1 MIHLPLSLSLFIFN
15 ATSQEIFTYLI
26 LGLLFLLSLSA
37 IAYYGYAIYAAHK
50 FFAHSPV
57 DDEAFHPAISILRP
71 ICGIDSETYQNLASF
86 CQQEYP
92 KYQIIFGVQDPQDP
106 SMEVVRQLIKDF
118 PNLDIQVTASLY
130 SFGANRKVS
139 NLAHAITKAKYD
151 VLLLADSDVRVQPD
165 YLCRVIQPLRDPA
178 VGVVTCLYRS
188 ITQGWITTLEAL
200 STPTEFLPGVLVS
213 TALEGIKFA
222 MGQTIVIRRSVLE
235 EIGGFTAIAD
245 YLADD
250 FQLGFLPAQA
260 GYEVVLSNYLIDH
273 VMPLSTISES
283 IHRQTRWLV
292 GIRASRPWGYAG
304 LIFTHGTVTSLLF
317 LLVTGGSILGWSV
330 FGVAW
335 MMRLAMAWFVGIRC
349 LGDPVAQKLFWLV
362 PLRDVASFMLWG
374 YSFMGNTVE
383 WRDRQFRL
391 TRSGKLIALNPNL
404 PERVKT
410 IAG

>member
-1 MIHLPLSLSLFIFN
+1 MID
-15 ATSQEIFTYLI
+15 SQYLI
-26 LGLLFLLSLSA
+26 LLMVGATGQEALRHFVLGLLLLLSLSA
-37 IAYYGYAIYAAHK
+37 IAYYGYAIYAANK

-57 DDEAFHPAISILRP
+57 YDEAFHPAVSILRP
-71 ICGIDSETYQNLASF
+71 ICGIDSKTYQNLASF

-92 KYQIIFGVQDPQDP
+92 EYQIIFGVQDPQDP

-118 PNLDIQVTASLY
+118 ANLDIQVTASLY
-130 SFGANRKVS
+130 TLGANRKVN
-139 NLAHAITKAKYD
+139 NLAHAVNKAKYD
-151 VLLLADSDVRVQPD
+151 ILLLADSDVRVEPD
-165 YLCRVIQPLRDPA
+165 YLRRVIQPLSDPA

-188 ITQGWITTLEAL
+188 IAQGWVTTIEAL

-235 EIGGFTAIAD
+235 EIGGFAAIAD

-250 FQLGFLPAQA
+250 FQLGFLPTQA
-260 GYEVVLSNYLIDH
+260 GYKVVLSDYLIDH
-273 VMPLSTISES
+273 VMPQSAIAES

-292 GIRASRPWGYAG
+292 GIRASRPWGYIG

-317 LLVTGGSILGWSV
+317 LLATGGSVLGWSV
-330 FGVAW
+330 LSVAW
-335 MMRLAMAWFVGIRC
+335 VMRLAMAWFVGIRC

-362 PLRDVASFMLWG
+362 PLRDGISFVLWG
-374 YSFMGNTVE
+374 YSLIGNTVE

-404 PERVKT
+404 PEQVKT

>member
-1 MIHLPLSLSLFIFN
+1 MID
-15 ATSQEIFTYLI
+15 SQYLI
-26 LGLLFLLSLSA
+26 LLMVGATGQEALRHFVLGLLLLLSLSA
-37 IAYYGYAIYAAHK
+37 IAYYGYAIYAANK

-57 DDEAFHPAISILRP
+57 YDEAFHPAVSILRP
-71 ICGIDSETYQNLASF
+71 ICGIDSKTYQNLASF

-92 KYQIIFGVQDPQDP
+92 EYQIIFGVQDPQDP

-118 PNLDIQVTASLY
+118 ANLDIQVTASLY
-130 SFGANRKVS
+130 TLGANRKVS
-139 NLAHAITKAKYD
+139 NLAHAVNKAKYD
-151 VLLLADSDVRVQPD
+151 ILLLADSDVRVEPD
-165 YLCRVIQPLRDPA
+165 YLRRVIQPLSDPA

-188 ITQGWITTLEAL
+188 IAQGWVTTVEAL
-200 STPTEFLPGVLVS
+200 STSTEFLPGVLVS

-235 EIGGFTAIAD
+235 EIGGFAAIAD

-250 FQLGFLPAQA
+250 FQLGFLPTQA
-260 GYEVVLSNYLIDH
+260 GYKVVLSDYLIDH
-273 VMPLSTISES
+273 VMPQSAIAES

-292 GIRASRPWGYAG
+292 GIRASRPWGYIG

-317 LLVTGGSILGWSV
+317 LLATGGSVLGWSV
-330 FGVAW
+330 LSVAW
-335 MMRLAMAWFVGIRC
+335 VMRLAMAWFVGIRC

-362 PLRDVASFMLWG
+362 PLRDGISFVLWG
-374 YSFMGNTVE
+374 YSLIGNTVE

-404 PERVKT
+404 PEQVKT

>member
-1 MIHLPLSLSLFIFN
+1 MID
-15 ATSQEIFTYLI
+15 SQYLI
-26 LGLLFLLSLSA
+26 LLMVGATGQEALRHFVLGLLLLLSLSA
-37 IAYYGYAIYAAHK
+37 IAYYGYAIYAANK

-57 DDEAFHPAISILRP
+57 YDEAFHPAVSILRP
-71 ICGIDSETYQNLASF
+71 ICGIDSKTYQNLASF

-92 KYQIIFGVQDPQDP
+92 EYQIIFGVQDPQDP

-118 PNLDIQVTASLY
+118 ANLDIQVTASLY
-130 SFGANRKVS
+130 SFGENRKVN
-139 NLAHAITKAKYD
+139 NLAHAVNKAKYD
-151 VLLLADSDVRVQPD
+151 ILLLADSDVRVEPD
-165 YLCRVIQPLRDPA
+165 YLRRVIQPLSDPA

-188 ITQGWITTLEAL
+188 IAQGWVTTIEAL

-235 EIGGFTAIAD
+235 EIGGFAAIAD

-250 FQLGFLPAQA
+250 FQLGFLPTQA
-260 GYEVVLSNYLIDH
+260 GYKVVLSDYLIDH
-273 VMPLSTISES
+273 VMPQSAIAES

-292 GIRASRPWGYAG
+292 GIRASRPWGYIG

-317 LLVTGGSILGWSV
+317 LLATGGSVLGWSV
-330 FGVAW
+330 LSVAW
-335 MMRLAMAWFVGIRC
+335 VMRLAMAWFVGIRC

-362 PLRDVASFMLWG
+362 PLRDGISFVLWG
-374 YSFMGNTVE
+374 YSLIGNTVE

-404 PERVKT
+404 PEQVKT

>member
-1 MIHLPLSLSLFIFN
+1 MIHLPPSLSLLVLN
-15 ATSQEIFTYLI
+15 ATSQEVFRYLF
-26 LGLLFLLSLSA
+26 LGLLLVLSLSA
-37 IAYYGYAIYAAHK
+37 IAYYGYAIYAANK
-50 FFAHSPV
+50 FFADPPV
-57 DDEAFHPAISILRP
+57 YNQNFHPPVSILRP
-71 ICGIDSETYQNLASF
+71 ICGIDSKTYENLASF
-86 CQQEYP
+86 CQQAYP
-92 KYQIIFGVQDPQDP
+92 EYQIIFGVQDPQDP

-118 PNLDIQVTASLY
+118 PNLDIQVTASFHSL
-130 SFGANRKVS
+130 GANRKVS
-139 NLAHAITKAKYD
+139 NLSHAVTKAKHD
-151 VLLLADSDVRVQPD
+151 ILLLADSDVHVQPD
-165 YLCRVIQPLRDPA
+165 YLCRVIQPLSDPA

-188 ITQGWITTLEAL
+188 IAQGWATTLEAL

-235 EIGGFTAIAD
+235 EIGGFEAIAD

-250 FQLGFLPAQA
+250 FQLGFLPTQV
-260 GYEVVLSNYLIDH
+260 GYKVVLSDYLIDH
-273 VMPLSTISES
+273 VMPHSTIAES

-317 LLVTGGSILGWSV
+317 LLATGGSAVGWSILSL
-330 FGVAW
+330 AW
-335 MMRLAMAWFVGIRC
+335 IMRLTMAWFVGIRC
-349 LGDPVAQKLFWLV
+349 LSDPVAQKLFWLV

-374 YSFMGNTVE
+374 YSFFGNTVE
-383 WRDRQFRL
+383 WRDRQFHL
-391 TRSGKLIALNPNL
+391 TRGGKLIALNPNL

>member
-1 MIHLPLSLSLFIFN
+1 MID
-15 ATSQEIFTYLI
+15 SQYLI
-26 LGLLFLLSLSA
+26 LLMVGATGQEALKHFVLGLLLLLSLSA
-37 IAYYGYAIYAAHK
+37 IAYYGYAIYAANK

-57 DDEAFHPAISILRP
+57 YDEAFHPAVSILRP
-71 ICGIDSETYQNLASF
+71 ICGIDSKTYQNLASF

-92 KYQIIFGVQDPQDP
+92 EYQIIFGVQDPQDP

-118 PNLDIQVTASLY
+118 ANLDIQVTASLY

-139 NLAHAITKAKYD
+139 NLAHAVTKAKYD
-151 VLLLADSDVRVQPD
+151 ILLLADSDVRVEPD
-165 YLCRVIQPLRDPA
+165 YLRRVIQPLSDPA

-188 ITQGWITTLEAL
+188 IAQGWVTTVEAL

-235 EIGGFTAIAD
+235 EIGGFAAIAD

-250 FQLGFLPAQA
+250 FQLGFLPTQA
-260 GYEVVLSNYLIDH
+260 GYKVVLSDYLIDH
-273 VMPLSTISES
+273 VMPQSEIAES

-292 GIRASRPWGYAG
+292 GIRASRPWGYIG

-317 LLVTGGSILGWSV
+317 LLATGGSVLGWSV
-330 FGVAW
+330 LSVAW
-335 MMRLAMAWFVGIRC
+335 VMRLAMAWFVGIRC

-362 PLRDVASFMLWG
+362 PLRDGISFVLWG
-374 YSFMGNTVE
+374 YSLIGNTVE

-404 PERVKT
+404 PEQVKT

>member
-1 MIHLPLSLSLFIFN
+1 MIQSRSLMLLVAG
-15 ATSQEIFTYLI
+15 ATSQEVFRYVV
-26 LGLLFLLSLSA
+26 LGLLLLLSISA
-37 IAYYGYAIYAAHK
+37 IAYYGYAIYAANQ
-50 FFAHSPV
+50 FFANSSA
-57 DDEAFHPAISILRP
+57 DDQNFHPPISILRP
-71 ICGIDSETYQNLASF
+71 ICGIDSKTYENLASF

-92 KYQIIFGVQDPQDP
+92 EYQIIFGVQDPQDP

-118 PNLDIQVTASLY
+118 PRLDIQVIASHQTL
-130 SFGANRKVS
+130 GANRKVS
-139 NLAHAITKAKYD
+139 NLAHAVTKARYD
-151 VLLLADSDVRVQPD
+151 VLLLADSDVHVQPD
-165 YLCRVIQPLRDPA
+165 YLRRVIQPLSDPA

-188 ITQGWITTLEAL
+188 LAQGWVTSLEAL

-213 TALEGIKFA
+213 TAMEGIKFA

-235 EIGGFTAIAD
+235 EIGGFAAIAD

-260 GYEVVLSNYLIDH
+260 GYKVVLSDYLIDH
-273 VMPLSTISES
+273 VMPQSAIAES
-283 IHRQTRWLV
+283 FYRQTRWLV

-317 LLVTGGSILGWSV
+317 LLATGGSALGWSV
-330 FGVAW
+330 FSVTWAV
-335 MMRLAMAWFVGIRC
+335 RLMMAWFVGIRC
-349 LGDPVAQKLFWLV
+349 LGDPVAQQLFWLV
-362 PLRDVASFMLWG
+362 PLRDMASFMLWG
-374 YSFMGNTVE
+374 YSFFGNTVE

-391 TRSGKLIALNPNL
+391 TRGGKLIALNPNL

>member
-1 MIHLPLSLSLFIFN
+1 MID
-15 ATSQEIFTYLI
+15 SQYLI
-26 LGLLFLLSLSA
+26 LLMVGATGQEALRHFVLGLLLLLSLSA
-37 IAYYGYAIYAAHK
+37 IAYYGYAIYAANK

-57 DDEAFHPAISILRP
+57 YDEAFHPAVSILRP
-71 ICGIDSETYQNLASF
+71 ICGIDSKTYQNLASF

-92 KYQIIFGVQDPQDP
+92 EYQIIFGVQDPQDP

-118 PNLDIQVTASLY
+118 ANLDIQVTASLY

-139 NLAHAITKAKYD
+139 NLAHAVTKAKYD
-151 VLLLADSDVRVQPD
+151 ILLLADSDVRVEPD
-165 YLCRVIQPLRDPA
+165 YLRRVIQPLSDPA

-188 ITQGWITTLEAL
+188 IAQGWVTTIEAL

-235 EIGGFTAIAD
+235 EIGGFAAIAD

-250 FQLGFLPAQA
+250 FQLGFLPTQA
-260 GYEVVLSNYLIDH
+260 GYKVVLSDYLIDH
-273 VMPLSTISES
+273 VMPQSAIAES

-292 GIRASRPWGYAG
+292 GIRASRPWGYIG

-317 LLVTGGSILGWSV
+317 LLATGGSVLGWSV
-330 FGVAW
+330 LSVAW
-335 MMRLAMAWFVGIRC
+335 VMRLAMAWFVGIRC

-362 PLRDVASFMLWG
+362 PLRDGISFVLWG
-374 YSFMGNTVE
+374 YSLIGNTVE

-404 PERVKT
+404 PEQVKT

>member
-1 MIHLPLSLSLFIFN
+1 MIQSQNFILLMVG
-15 ATSQEIFTYLI
+15 AISQGVCRYFA
-26 LGLLFLLSLSA
+26 LGLLFVLSLSA
-37 IAYYGYAIYAAHK
+37 IAYYGYAIYAASQ
-50 FFAHSPV
+50 FFARSPT
-57 DDEAFHPAISILRP
+57 DDQGFHPPISILRP
-71 ICGIDSETYQNLASF
+71 ICGIDSKTYENLASF
-86 CQQEYP
+86 CQQDYP
-92 KYQIIFGVQDPQDP
+92 EYQIIFGVQDPQDP
-106 SMEVVRQLIKDF
+106 SMAVVRQLIKDF
-118 PNLDIQVTASLY
+118 PKLDIQVTASFHSL
-130 SFGANRKVS
+130 GANRKVS
-139 NLAHAITKAKYD
+139 NLAHALPKAKYD
-151 VLLLADSDVRVQPD
+151 ILLLADSDVYVQPD
-165 YLCRVIQPLRDPA
+165 YLRRVIQPLRDPA

-188 ITQGWITTLEAL
+188 LAQGWVTTLEAL

-235 EIGGFTAIAD
+235 EIGGFAAIAD

-250 FQLGFLPAQA
+250 FQLGFLPTQV
-260 GYEVVLSNYLIDH
+260 GYTVVLSDYLINH
-273 VMPLSTISES
+273 VMPQSTIAES

-317 LLVTGGSILGWSV
+317 LLATGGSILGWCVLS
-330 FGVAW
+330 VAW
-335 MMRLAMAWFVGIRC
+335 TLRLTMAWFVGVRC
-349 LGDPVAQKLFWLV
+349 LGDPVAQKLLWLV

-374 YSFMGNTVE
+374 YSFVGNTVE

-391 TRSGKLIALNPNL
+391 TRGGKLIALTPNL

>member
-1 MIHLPLSLSLFIFN
+1 MID
-15 ATSQEIFTYLI
+15 SQYLI
-26 LGLLFLLSLSA
+26 LLMVGATGQEALRHFVLGLLLLLSLSA
-37 IAYYGYAIYAAHK
+37 IAYYGYAIYAANK

-57 DDEAFHPAISILRP
+57 YDEAFHPAVSILRP
-71 ICGIDSETYQNLASF
+71 ICGIDSKTYQNLASF

-92 KYQIIFGVQDPQDP
+92 EYQIIFGVQDPQDP

-118 PNLDIQVTASLY
+118 ANLDIQVTASLY
-130 SFGANRKVS
+130 TLGANRKVS
-139 NLAHAITKAKYD
+139 NLAHAVTKAKYD
-151 VLLLADSDVRVQPD
+151 ILLLADSDVRVEPD
-165 YLCRVIQPLRDPA
+165 YLRRVIQPLSDPA

-188 ITQGWITTLEAL
+188 IAQGWVTTVEAL

-235 EIGGFTAIAD
+235 EIGGFAAIAD

-250 FQLGFLPAQA
+250 FQLGFLPTQA
-260 GYEVVLSNYLIDH
+260 GYKVVLSDYLIDH
-273 VMPLSTISES
+273 VMPQSAIAES

-292 GIRASRPWGYAG
+292 GIRASRPWGYIG

-317 LLVTGGSILGWSV
+317 LLATGGSVLGWSV
-330 FGVAW
+330 LSVAW
-335 MMRLAMAWFVGIRC
+335 VMRLAMAWFVGIRC

-362 PLRDVASFMLWG
+362 PLRDGISFVLWG
-374 YSFMGNTVE
+374 YSLIGNTVE

-404 PERVKT
+404 PEQVKT

>member
-1 MIHLPLSLSLFIFN
+1 MIQTQNLILLLVGAI
-15 ATSQEIFTYLI
+15 SQEFFTYCVA
-26 LGLLFLLSLSA
+26 GLLLLLSISA
-37 IAYYGYAIYAAHK
+37 IAYYGYAIYAATK
-50 FFAHSPV
+50 FFADLPV
-57 DDEAFHPAISILRP
+57 YDQNFHPPISILRP
-71 ICGIDSETYQNLASF
+71 ICGIDSKTYENLASF

-92 KYQIIFGVQDPQDP
+92 EYQIIFGVQDPQDP

-118 PNLDIQVTASLY
+118 PNLDIQVTASLHHL
-130 SFGANRKVS
+130 GANRKVS
-139 NLAHAITKAKYD
+139 NLAHAVTKAKYD
-151 VLLLADSDVRVQPD
+151 VLLLADSDVYVQPD
-165 YLCRVIQPLRDPA
+165 YLRSVIQPLSDPT

-188 ITQGWITTLEAL
+188 IAQGWVTTLEAL

-213 TALEGIKFA
+213 TAMEGIKFA

-235 EIGGFTAIAD
+235 EIGGFAAIAD

-260 GYEVVLSNYLIDH
+260 GYTVVLSNYLIDH
-273 VMPLSTISES
+273 VMPHSTIAES

-304 LIFTHGTVTSLLF
+304 LIFTHGTIASLLF
-317 LLVTGGSILGWSV
+317 LLATGGSILGWSV
-330 FGVAW
+330 FSVAW
-335 MMRLAMAWFVGIRC
+335 IMRLAMAWFVGIRC
-349 LGDPVAQKLFWLV
+349 LGDPVAQTLFWLV
-362 PLRDVASFMLWG
+362 PLRDGASFMLWG
-374 YSFMGNTVE
+374 YSFFGNTIE

-391 TRSGKLIALNPNL
+391 TRDGKLIALNPDL

>member
-1 MIHLPLSLSLFIFN
+1 MID
-15 ATSQEIFTYLI
+15 SQYLI
-26 LGLLFLLSLSA
+26 LLMVGATGQEALRHFVLGLLLLLSLSA
-37 IAYYGYAIYAAHK
+37 IAYYGYAIYAANK

-57 DDEAFHPAISILRP
+57 YDEAFHPAVSILRP
-71 ICGIDSETYQNLASF
+71 ICGIDSKTYQNLASF

-92 KYQIIFGVQDPQDP
+92 EYQIIFGVQDPQDP

-118 PNLDIQVTASLY
+118 ANLDIQVTASLY
-130 SFGANRKVS
+130 SFGENRKVS
-139 NLAHAITKAKYD
+139 NLAHAVNKAKYD
-151 VLLLADSDVRVQPD
+151 ILLLADSDVRVEPD
-165 YLCRVIQPLRDPA
+165 YLSRVIQPLSDPA

-188 ITQGWITTLEAL
+188 IAQGWVTTIEAL

-235 EIGGFTAIAD
+235 EIGGFAAIAD

-250 FQLGFLPAQA
+250 FQLGFLPTQA
-260 GYEVVLSNYLIDH
+260 GYKVVLSDYLIDH
-273 VMPLSTISES
+273 VMPQSAIAES

-292 GIRASRPWGYAG
+292 GIRASRPWGYIG

-317 LLVTGGSILGWSV
+317 LLATGGSVLGWSV
-330 FGVAW
+330 LSVAW
-335 MMRLAMAWFVGIRC
+335 VMRLAMAWFVGIRC

-362 PLRDVASFMLWG
+362 PLRDGISFVLWG
-374 YSFMGNTVE
+374 YSLIGNTVE

-404 PERVKT
+404 PEQVKT

>member
-1 MIHLPLSLSLFIFN
+1 MID
-15 ATSQEIFTYLI
+15 SQYLI
-26 LGLLFLLSLSA
+26 LLMVGATGQEALRHFVLGLLLLLSLSA
-37 IAYYGYAIYAAHK
+37 IAYYGYAIYAANK

-57 DDEAFHPAISILRP
+57 YDEAFHPAVSILRP
-71 ICGIDSETYQNLASF
+71 ICGIDSKTYQNLASF

-92 KYQIIFGVQDPQDP
+92 EYQIIFGVQDPQDP

-118 PNLDIQVTASLY
+118 ANLDIQVTASLY
-130 SFGANRKVS
+130 SFGENRKVN
-139 NLAHAITKAKYD
+139 NLAHAVNKAKYD
-151 VLLLADSDVRVQPD
+151 ILLLADSDVRVEPD
-165 YLCRVIQPLRDPA
+165 YLRRVIQPLSDPA

-188 ITQGWITTLEAL
+188 IAQGWVTTIEAL

-235 EIGGFTAIAD
+235 EIGGFAAIAD

-250 FQLGFLPAQA
+250 FQLGFLPTQA
-260 GYEVVLSNYLIDH
+260 GYKVVLSDYLIDH
-273 VMPLSTISES
+273 VMPQSAIVES

-292 GIRASRPWGYAG
+292 GIRASRPWGYIG

-317 LLVTGGSILGWSV
+317 LLATGGSVLGWSV
-330 FGVAW
+330 LSVAW
-335 MMRLAMAWFVGIRC
+335 VMRLAMAWFVGIRC

-362 PLRDVASFMLWG
+362 PLRDGISFVLWG
-374 YSFMGNTVE
+374 YSLIGNTVE

-404 PERVKT
+404 PEQVKT

>member
-1 MIHLPLSLSLFIFN
+1 MID
-15 ATSQEIFTYLI
+15 SQYLI
-26 LGLLFLLSLSA
+26 LLMVGATGQEALRHFVLGLLLLLSLSA
-37 IAYYGYAIYAAHK
+37 IAYYGYAIYAANK

-57 DDEAFHPAISILRP
+57 YDEAFHPAVSILRP
-71 ICGIDSETYQNLASF
+71 ICGIDSKTYQNLASF

-92 KYQIIFGVQDPQDP
+92 EYQIIFGVQDPQDP

-118 PNLDIQVTASLY
+118 ANLDIQVTASLY
-130 SFGANRKVS
+130 TLGANRKVS
-139 NLAHAITKAKYD
+139 NLAHAVTKAKYD
-151 VLLLADSDVRVQPD
+151 ILLLADSDVRVEPD
-165 YLCRVIQPLRDPA
+165 YLRRVIQPLSDPA

-188 ITQGWITTLEAL
+188 IAQGWVTTIEAL

-235 EIGGFTAIAD
+235 EIGGFAAIAD

-250 FQLGFLPAQA
+250 FQLGFLPTQA
-260 GYEVVLSNYLIDH
+260 GYKVVLSDYLIDH
-273 VMPLSTISES
+273 VMPQSAIAVS

-292 GIRASRPWGYAG
+292 GIRASRPWGYIG

-317 LLVTGGSILGWSV
+317 LLATGGSVLGWSV
-330 FGVAW
+330 LSVAW
-335 MMRLAMAWFVGIRC
+335 VMRLAMAWFVGIRC

-362 PLRDVASFMLWG
+362 PLRDGISFVLWG
-374 YSFMGNTVE
+374 YSLIGNTVE

-404 PERVKT
+404 PEQVKT

>member
-1 MIHLPLSLSLFIFN
+1 MID
-15 ATSQEIFTYLI
+15 SQYLI
-26 LGLLFLLSLSA
+26 LLMVGATGQEALRHFVLGLLLLLSLSA
-37 IAYYGYAIYAAHK
+37 IAYYGYAIYAANK

-57 DDEAFHPAISILRP
+57 YDEAFHPAVSILRP
-71 ICGIDSETYQNLASF
+71 ICGIDSKTYQNLASF

-92 KYQIIFGVQDPQDP
+92 EYQIIFGVQDPQDP

-118 PNLDIQVTASLY
+118 ANLDIQVTASLY
-130 SFGANRKVS
+130 TLGANRKVS
-139 NLAHAITKAKYD
+139 NLAHAVNKAKYD
-151 VLLLADSDVRVQPD
+151 ILLLADSDVRVEPD
-165 YLCRVIQPLRDPA
+165 YLRRVIQPLSDPA

-188 ITQGWITTLEAL
+188 IAQGWVTTIEAL

-235 EIGGFTAIAD
+235 EIGGFAAIAD

-250 FQLGFLPAQA
+250 FQLGFLPTQA
-260 GYEVVLSNYLIDH
+260 GYKVVLSDYLIDH
-273 VMPLSTISES
+273 VMPQSAIAVS

-292 GIRASRPWGYAG
+292 GIRASRPWGYIG

-317 LLVTGGSILGWSV
+317 LLATGGSVLGWSV
-330 FGVAW
+330 LSVAW
-335 MMRLAMAWFVGIRC
+335 VMRLAMAWFVGIRC

-362 PLRDVASFMLWG
+362 PLRDGISFVLWG
-374 YSFMGNTVE
+374 YSLIGNTVE

-404 PERVKT
+404 PEQVKT

>member
-1 MIHLPLSLSLFIFN
+1 MID
-15 ATSQEIFTYLI
+15 SQYLI
-26 LGLLFLLSLSA
+26 LLMVGATGQEALRHFVLGLLLLLSLSA
-37 IAYYGYAIYAAHK
+37 IAYYGYAIYAANK

-57 DDEAFHPAISILRP
+57 YDEAFHPAVSILRP
-71 ICGIDSETYQNLASF
+71 ICGIDSKTYQNLASF

-92 KYQIIFGVQDPQDP
+92 EYQIIFGVQDPQDP

-118 PNLDIQVTASLY
+118 ANLDIQVTASLY

-139 NLAHAITKAKYD
+139 NLAHAVNKAKYD
-151 VLLLADSDVRVQPD
+151 ILLLADSDVRVEPD
-165 YLCRVIQPLRDPA
+165 YLRRVIQPLSDPA

-188 ITQGWITTLEAL
+188 IAQGWVTTIEAL

-235 EIGGFTAIAD
+235 EIGGFAAIAD

-250 FQLGFLPAQA
+250 FQLGFLPTQA
-260 GYEVVLSNYLIDH
+260 GYKVVLSDYLIDH
-273 VMPLSTISES
+273 VMPQSAIAES

-292 GIRASRPWGYAG
+292 GIRASRPWGYIG

-317 LLVTGGSILGWSV
+317 LLATGGSVLGWSV
-330 FGVAW
+330 LSVAW
-335 MMRLAMAWFVGIRC
+335 VMRLAMAWFVGIRC

-362 PLRDVASFMLWG
+362 PLRDGISFVLWG
-374 YSFMGNTVE
+374 YSLIGNTVE

-404 PERVKT
+404 PEQVKT

>member
-1 MIHLPLSLSLFIFN
+1 MID
-15 ATSQEIFTYLI
+15 SQYLI
-26 LGLLFLLSLSA
+26 LLMVGATGQEALRHFVLGLLLLLSLSA
-37 IAYYGYAIYAAHK
+37 IAYYGYAIYAANK

-57 DDEAFHPAISILRP
+57 YDEAFHPAVSILRP
-71 ICGIDSETYQNLASF
+71 ICGIDSKTYQNLASF

-92 KYQIIFGVQDPQDP
+92 EYQIIFGVQDPQDP

-118 PNLDIQVTASLY
+118 ANLDIQVTASLY
-130 SFGANRKVS
+130 TLGANRKVS
-139 NLAHAITKAKYD
+139 NLAHAVTKAKYD
-151 VLLLADSDVRVQPD
+151 ILLLADSDVRVEPD
-165 YLCRVIQPLRDPA
+165 YLRRVIQPLSDPA

-188 ITQGWITTLEAL
+188 IAQGWVTTVEAL

-235 EIGGFTAIAD
+235 EIGGFAAIAD

-250 FQLGFLPAQA
+250 FQLGFLPTQA
-260 GYEVVLSNYLIDH
+260 GYKVVLSDYLIDH
-273 VMPLSTISES
+273 VMPQSAIAVS

-292 GIRASRPWGYAG
+292 GIRASRPWGYIG

-317 LLVTGGSILGWSV
+317 LLATGGSVLGWSV
-330 FGVAW
+330 LSVAW
-335 MMRLAMAWFVGIRC
+335 VMRLAMAWFVGIRC

-362 PLRDVASFMLWG
+362 PLRDGISFVLWG
-374 YSFMGNTVE
+374 YSLIGNTVE

-404 PERVKT
+404 PEQVKT

>member
-1 MIHLPLSLSLFIFN
+1 MID
-15 ATSQEIFTYLI
+15 SQYLI
-26 LGLLFLLSLSA
+26 LLMVGATGQEALRHFVLGLLLLLSLSA
-37 IAYYGYAIYAAHK
+37 IAYYGYAIYAANK

-57 DDEAFHPAISILRP
+57 YDEAFHPAVSILRP
-71 ICGIDSETYQNLASF
+71 ICGIDSKTYQNLASF

-92 KYQIIFGVQDPQDP
+92 EYQIIFGVQDPQDP

-118 PNLDIQVTASLY
+118 ANLDIQVTASLY

-139 NLAHAITKAKYD
+139 NLAHAVTKAKYD
-151 VLLLADSDVRVQPD
+151 ILLLADSDVRVEPD
-165 YLCRVIQPLRDPA
+165 YLRRVIQPLSDPA

-188 ITQGWITTLEAL
+188 IAQGWVTTIEAL

-235 EIGGFTAIAD
+235 EIGGFAAIAD

-250 FQLGFLPAQA
+250 FQLGFLSTQA
-260 GYEVVLSNYLIDH
+260 GYKVVLSDYLIDH
-273 VMPLSTISES
+273 VMPQSAIAVS

-292 GIRASRPWGYAG
+292 GIRASRPWGYIG

-317 LLVTGGSILGWSV
+317 LLATGGSVLGWSV
-330 FGVAW
+330 LSVAW
-335 MMRLAMAWFVGIRC
+335 VMRLAMAWFVGIRC

-362 PLRDVASFMLWG
+362 PLRDGISFVLWG
-374 YSFMGNTVE
+374 YSLIGNTVE

-404 PERVKT
+404 PEQVKT